1 MRHGSDP
8 LARYPSDRMITGVRY
23 LVAIR
28 TASSAVSKQSD
39 GVEGASTGTGDSPFL
54 PYRTISRSACSVLVG
69 MPVDGPARW
78 MSQMISG
85 SSTETARPIV
95 SILSVM
101 PGPEVV
107 LTPRPPRRG
116 HQAVGEGEVA
126 GDVAVRAR
134 LEAGRLDLVLDRERL
149 GGLAVVPAGLE
160 RRDVRLHDLGLAGEL
175 GLQELD
181 GPFHRPVV
189 EPGEQ
194 AEGEHVLGPLG
205 FLAADL

>member
-1 MRHGSDP
+1 
-8 LARYPSDRMITGVRY
+8 MITGVRY

-54 PYRTISRSACSVLVG
+54 PNRAMSRSACSVLVG

-85 SSTETARPIV
+85 SSTETASPIV

-107 LTPRPPRRG
+107 LTPSAPPNAAPR
-116 HQAVGEGEVA
+116 AA
-126 GDVAVRAR
+126 PTPAISSSAWKVRTPNR
-134 LEAGRLDLVLDRERL
+134 LSLDSSCRMSEAGVI
-149 GGLAVVPAGLE
+149 G
-160 RRDVRLHDLGLAGEL
+160 
-175 GLQELD
+175 
-181 GPFHRPVV
+181 
-189 EPGEQ
+189 
-194 AEGEHVLGPLG
+194 
-205 FLAADL
+205 